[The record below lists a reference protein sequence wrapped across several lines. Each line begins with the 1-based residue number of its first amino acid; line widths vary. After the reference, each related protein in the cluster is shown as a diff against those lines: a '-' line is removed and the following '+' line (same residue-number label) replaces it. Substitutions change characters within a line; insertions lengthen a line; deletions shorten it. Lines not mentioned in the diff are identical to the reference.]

1 MKVAHLALLGITAA
15 TNTADSPVASMPV
28 FDNDPAPV
36 VISAMWSMVAV
47 STVFLALRVY
57 CRAFRVRAMWWDDYL
72 LIGGWASSPDR
83 LPITVII
90 TSIVL

>member
-1 MKVAHLALLGITAA
+1 MKVAHLALLGIRNA
-15 TNTADSPVASMPV
+15 TNTTDSPDGKHAGL
-28 FDNDPAPV
+28 DNDPAPV

-72 LIGGWASSPDR
+72 LIGGWVGSPD
-83 LPITVII
+83 
-90 TSIVL
+90 